1 MKYTAR
7 RLGTALLVLFLS
19 SLAVFGLLRMAPG
32 DPATILAG
40 QDASPAQVEQ
50 IRHALGLDESLPAQ
64 YWHWL
69 TGLLTGN
76 PGQSYIFKQSIGDL
90 VGQRLGNTVQLLVLS
105 TLVMIVLGTILGV
118 SAAVATRGPA
128 RTIVDLLSTI
138 ALATPPFVS
147 SIVFIFLF
155 AVSWR
160 LLPVGGQWSFFD
172 APTISVQFLIM
183 PAIAVALPGS
193 AVVARLLA
201 TEMRRTFQEEF
212 ARTAQAKGAS
222 RGRIVVRHVI
232 PNSLGPAVVEVGIRI
247 GELFAGAVVVEAIF
261 TRSGLGSL
269 LVTAVQNRDYLL
281 AQDLLL
287 LSVAFAIVMQ
297 LLTEIG
303 ISRVDRRIA
312 IGKVLA

>member
-1 MKYTAR
+1 MKYATR
-7 RLGTALLVLFLS
+7 RIGTALLVLFLS
-19 SLAVFGLLRMAPG
+19 SLVVFGLLRMAPG

-40 QDASPAQVEQ
+40 PDAGPAEVENT
-50 IRHALGLDESLPAQ
+50 RHALGLDESLPAQ

-69 TGLLTGN
+69 TGLLTGH

-90 VGQRLGNTVQLLVLS
+90 IGQRLGNTVQLVVLA
-105 TLVMIVLGTILGV
+105 TLVMIVLGTLLGIG
-118 SAAVATRGPA
+118 AAVARRGSV
-128 RTIVDLLSTI
+128 RTLVDMLSTV

-147 SIVFIFLF
+147 STVFIFLF

-160 LLPVGGQWSFFD
+160 LLPVGGQWNFFD
-172 APTISVQFLIM
+172 SPSISVQFLLM
-183 PAIAVALPGS
+183 PAVAVALPGS

-212 ARTAQAKGAS
+212 ARTALAKGAG
-222 RGRIVVRHVI
+222 RARIVARHVI

-269 LVTAVQNRDYLL
+269 LVTAVQNRDYVL